1 MPLSRELRLKQK
13 NMVYVDGKWLHVDV
27 SLNDLAHSHAILL
40 SEDYPRKIDQAPEA
54 TAFIKELLV
63 PGSTK

>member
-1 MPLSRELRLKQK
+1 
-13 NMVYVDGKWLHVDV
+13 MVYVDGRWLHVDV
-27 SLNDLAHSHAILL
+27 SANDLRGRHYVLL
-40 SEDYPRKIDQAPEA
+40 AETYPDHLDQTPEA

>member
-1 MPLSRELRLKQK
+1 MSISTTTHIWNL
-13 NMVYVDGKWLHVDV
+13 VYADGAWQHVDV
-27 SLNDLAHSHAILL
+27 SANDLAGVDVILL
-40 SEDYPRKIDQAPEA
+40 IADRPQLTDQAPEA